1 MATTSTV
8 RLDGDGDH
16 ARPRASPRLSEDTD
30 LVAASVSRDWTLVPT
45 GDDDADGGMEV
56 EEVDLEPRPRT
67 GVPKTMRELAES
79 YAQRQEEVM
88 PPPPSPPREKEGD
101 LAMAELEGQRGRV
114 LEGGASR
121 RGSEGPGRRTTRGR
135 PGTRTTRTSRKRAR
149 RRSESEGASDGD
161 GEEVDRTPP
170 KRRQLEA
177 SVSPVAVAVP
187 SLASTP
193 NPNPN
198 PNPGSGRVLRP
209 RPQKSAGRLREERAM
224 EEAYRRAVAG

>member
-1 MATTSTV
+1 MATV
-8 RLDGDGDH
+8 RLDVDDDH

-30 LVAASVSRDWTLVPT
+30 LVAASFSRDRTLVPT

-79 YAQRQEEVM
+79 YAQRQEEAT
-88 PPPPSPPREKEGD
+88 PPPPQEEEGD
-101 LAMAELEGQRGRV
+101 LAMAELEGQREHV
-114 LEGGASR
+114 LEGGTSR

-135 PGTRTTRTSRKRAR
+135 RPGTRTTRTSRKRPR
-149 RRSESEGASDGD
+149 RRSESKGASDGD

-177 SVSPVAVAVP
+177 SVSPVAVP

-193 NPNPN
+193 NSNPN

>member
-1 MATTSTV
+1 MVTRSIV
-8 RLDGDGDH
+8 HLDGDDDH

-30 LVAASVSRDWTLVPT
+30 LVVTSVSRDRTLVPT

-79 YAQRQEEVM
+79 YAQRQGEAT

-101 LAMAELEGQRGRV
+101 LAEGRRGRV

-121 RGSEGPGRRTTRGR
+121 RRSEGPGRRTTRGR

-161 GEEVDRTPP
+161 GEEEVNRTPP

-177 SVSPVAVAVP
+177 SVSPVAVP